1 MPSHIR
7 TASEDD
13 AEAVASIIRES
24 FLDVAERFDLTPET
38 APTHPS
44 NCTPEWIAA
53 AMAKGVTFFVALD
66 GGERVGC
73 VAMERASP
81 EVCYLERLAVPPR
94 FRHRG
99 HGEAL
104 VRHVLAS
111 AAAAGAGTV
120 SIAIIAEQTELEEW
134 YRRLGFVTTET
145 RTIAHLPFRVTFME
159 IAVEV

>member
-1 MPSHIR
+1 MP
-7 TASEDD
+7 TAIQTATESD
-13 AEAVASIIRES
+13 ADALAAIIRES
-24 FLDVAERFDLTPET
+24 FLDVAERFALTPENV
-38 APTHPS
+38 PTHPS
-44 NCTPEWIAA
+44 NCTCEWVVA
-53 AMAKGVTFFVALD
+53 AMAEGVTFYAAFD
-66 GGERVGC
+66 GEERVGC

-81 EVCYLERLAVPPR
+81 GICYLERLAVPPR
-94 FRHRG
+94 FRRRG